1 MVATVFLLASTISG
15 LSRTLDKAWPAPTMI
30 NGPQETLPMGAI
42 TLAAAEA
49 ARALPSG
56 SRIAAAECRQIDGE
70 AWWQFILQAPQPIPC
85 PPGQFGPPLL
95 VQPEPVYVHAQTG
108 VVAPPGF
115 DEVYAKELAA
125 TVLGTPGQL
134 DQHLLGFSPQY
145 AVIHRLRP
153 VYQISGADGSSQTA
167 FVSTHAGAVS
177 EWLDVRRKIDKAF
190 FSLFHKYFFVRDR
203 TVREAFQV
211 GVNCLMLAMAGSGL
225 WLWWRLRHLPPGP
238 RTVRR
243 LHRRVGLVAFLAVAL
258 GAGSGVLH
266 TTMIFLADAPPPPRP
281 ALPPPVTEATAV
293 PPVPAGTV
301 ALAVVAVDET
311 AVYQARFAGS
321 PVPEYFDAMYGKV
334 IDGGERQLARS
345 IAEQALGPDPI
356 WLKRK
361 PLMWTMVGLINSCPF
376 QLGAQLLREQGKK
389 ETMIARCMF
398 RPSPAVL
405 PEARPAG
412 TARKYDCSTGSTRSA
427 GCRNPYVPWY
437 WCCWQLQFLL
447 RQDLES
453 YCFSRVFSVGARRQ
467 MHRLSIKEQ
476 ALHWLAPHPTN
487 ETFNIAITFRLPR
500 RNVIAMFNTKSLN
513 HRAKPCGLGLP
524 THRQNQGHGLGKPC

>member
-361 PLMWTMVGLINSCPF
+361 HAFDVDYGRINKFLPVSAWRAAAP
-376 QLGAQLLREQGKK
+376 GAGKEGDNDREVHVSTVTGSITRSTTGWDRAQ
-389 ETMIARCMF
+389 IRLF
-398 RPSPAVL
+398 NWLHSLSWL
-405 PEARPAG
+405 PEPVR
-412 TARKYDCSTGSTRSA
+412 T
-427 GCRNPYVPWY
+427 VV
-437 WCCWQLQFLL
+437 LVLL
-447 RQDLES
+447 
-453 YCFSRVFSVGARRQ
+453 AA
-467 MHRLSIKEQ
+467 SIFV
-476 ALHWLAPHPTN
+476 T
-487 ETFNIAITFRLPR
+487 T
-500 RNVIAMFNTKSLN
+500 
-513 HRAKPCGLGLP
+513 GLGIVLFFP
-524 THRQNQGHGLGKPC
+524 RIFRRRSPSNASPVD